1 MEILI
6 PLIILIFVV
15 VVIVTIPVIVLK
27 IYTSKVEQERQRQ
40 HQQVT
45 GSENALLTEATI
57 ISASSHPISTST
69 RSVTK
74 VELRLQVQSPSGS
87 TYEANTAWLVDTAIL
102 PQLQPGQFVSVK
114 VDSQDPR
121 TIYPNISGAEYYIW
135 G

>member
-6 PLIILIFVV
+6 PLIILIFAV

-27 IYTSKVEQERQRQ
+27 IYTSKAEQERQRQ
-40 HQQVT
+40 GQQAT
-45 GSENALLTEATI
+45 GSENAILTGATI
-57 ISASSHPISTST
+57 ISAISHPIPTST

-74 VELRLQVQSPSGS
+74 VTLRLQVQSPSGS

-102 PQLQPGQFVSVK
+102 PQLQPGQPVSVK
-114 VDSQDPR
+114 VDPENPR
-121 TIYPNISGAEYYIW
+121 LVYPNMSGAEYYFW